1 MHDLTTVPEWPVA
14 KVLSVEVRYNA
25 WLQKK
30 VLINLNV

>member
-1 MHDLTTVPEWPVA
+1 MHDLTTVPEYTVA
-14 KVLSVEVRYNA
+14 KVPGAEVRVNA